1 MRCHPQVN
9 LGLECMNEGLEED
22 CKQRR
27 DSQKKSSHIRLIGTR
42 KFPASN
48 GHVIARSSHYCHIR
62 ELEFYLFPRL
72 LYLI

>member
-1 MRCHPQVN
+1 MRCHPQVD
-9 LGLECMNEGLEED
+9 LEIERMNEGLEED
-22 CKQRR
+22 CKQCG
-27 DSQKKSSHIRLIGTR
+27 DSQKKSSHIRLIGTQ

-72 LYLI
+72 LYPI